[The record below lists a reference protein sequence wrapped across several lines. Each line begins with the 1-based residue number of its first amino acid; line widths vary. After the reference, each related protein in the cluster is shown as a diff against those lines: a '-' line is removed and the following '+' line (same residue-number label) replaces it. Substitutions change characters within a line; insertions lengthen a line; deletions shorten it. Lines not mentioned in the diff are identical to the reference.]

1 MAIARPPWFKVV
13 ISLVFFFGFYLF
25 FSAANSGTLQINEVL
40 HQGNIRQTLQE
51 FHKVFLN
58 EPIKINTLRQIKS
71 FSGATSKNNKLNFN
85 LEKVED
91 SLFRKINSIPNTKIL
106 NFQQNNNNSN
116 YYFEKKF
123 LKEVSPLMGNN
134 NFYKLPLYS
143 NKKFLYD
150 EVEQKF
156 KNDNIFLSSLINS
169 KESGTSSK
177 RLYENSPLQIEDW
190 GETIVTLVLSLIF
203 VLLLIYLTAFCYK
216 KFFRIKFS
224 SIKGNVNIR
233 QVSSYYVGPKQK
245 VIVFDFNGR
254 KFACGVTPSS
264 INLIAELYD
273 EIENEDLN
281 LENEDV
287 INNKKKNKS
296 RTKFLNALEPEMKK
310 IKKYN

>member
-1 MAIARPPWFKVV
+1 F
-13 ISLVFFFGFYLF
+13 SFYLF
-25 FSAANSGTLQINEVL
+25 FSTANSGTLQINEVL
-40 HQGNIRQTLQE
+40 LQGNFRQALQE
-51 FHKVFLN
+51 FHNDFLN
-58 EPIKINTLRQIKS
+58 EPKKINTLRQIRS

-91 SLFRKINSIPNTKIL
+91 SLFIKFRSIHNPNIL
-106 NFQQNNNNSN
+106 NFHQNHNNSN
-116 YYFEKKF
+116 YYFEKKLLEKVF
-123 LKEVSPLMGNN
+123 PLMGNN

-143 NKKFLYD
+143 NKKILYD
-150 EVEQKF
+150 ELEQQF

-169 KESGTSSK
+169 KESVNSSK
-177 RLYENSPLQIEDW
+177 RLYEHSPLQIEDW

-216 KFFRIKFS
+216 KFFRSKLS
-224 SIKGNVNIR
+224 SIKGNVIIR

-281 LENEDV
+281 LENEDG
-287 INNKKKNKS
+287 INNKKKKNKS
-296 RTKFLNALEPEMKK
+296 RTKFLNALEPELKKIKK